1 MHFYVTMF
9 YWLTKIHAIASVQ
22 DNSKHR
28 LTRRVVGH
36 RELVMCNCNE
46 ELLSPSAVL
55 EIYAFS

>member
-1 MHFYVTMF
+1 MF